1 MIEKDYKK
9 RYQRKNFI
17 SLCLDDK
24 ELEEVETIAKRLN
37 LTRAAAIREILI
49 LNSRQ
54 IKAKIK
60 KNDNSEL
67 LFLLSNISN
76 NINQVA
82 KKINTNLN
90 YFLSSDNSDIFI
102 EIMEK
107 ITNDIEALK
116 NDT

>member
-1 MIEKDYKK
+1 MTEKTYKD
-9 RYQRKNFI
+9 RYKRKNFI
-17 SLCLDDK
+17 SLCLNDE
-24 ELEEVETIAKRLN
+24 ELKDVETIAERLN
-37 LTRAAAIREILI
+37 TTRAAAIREILV

-82 KKINTNLN
+82 KKINSNLN
-90 YFLSSDNSDIFI
+90 YFLSSDNSDVFI
-102 EIMEK
+102 ELMEN
-107 ITNDIEALK
+107 ITKDIEALK